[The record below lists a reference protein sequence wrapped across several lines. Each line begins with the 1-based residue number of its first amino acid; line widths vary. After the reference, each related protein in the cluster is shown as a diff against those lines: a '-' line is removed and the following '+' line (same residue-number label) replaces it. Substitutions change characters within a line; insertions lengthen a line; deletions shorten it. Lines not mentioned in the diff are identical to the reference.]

1 LPSENLLRRVKRF
14 ERSVER
20 LKRLR
25 ERSLEELLSDEDA
38 LDVLEN
44 NVRIAIEAL
53 LDVARYIIASMGWE
67 RPASYREIADI
78 LERHNVIGSSEAQ
91 LLRGLAGLRNVIVH
105 LYAEVDYEKLAGF
118 LNVLE
123 DVEGLMGI
131 MLNFVREKG
140 LDP

>member
-14 ERSVER
+14 ERSIER
-20 LKRLR
+20 LKRLKG
-25 ERSLEELLSDEDA
+25 RSVEELLGDEDA
-38 LDVLEN
+38 VDILEN
-44 NVRIAIEAL
+44 NVRIAVEAL
-53 LDVARYIIASMGWE
+53 LDVGRYIIASMGWE
-67 RPASYREIADI
+67 RPTSYREVASI

-118 LNVLE
+118 LEVLD
-123 DVEGLMGI
+123 DVEKLMGK
-131 MLNFVREKG
+131 MLSFIRRAG